1 MTEYFENNV
10 YSCSQDLEF
19 FYLPAV
25 PTEQFDR
32 KRQPQIPMTPHLL
45 ALSFSSFSKSL
56 SIASSGRGNWTK
68 GDKLKDNK

>member
-25 PTEQFDR
+25 PMEQFDR

-45 ALSFSSFSKSL
+45 VTLE
-56 SIASSGRGNWTK
+56 N
-68 GDKLKDNK
+68 

>member
-45 ALSFSSFSKSL
+45 EKSTIHFS
-56 SIASSGRGNWTK
+56 IV
-68 GDKLKDNK
+68 